1 MYSEPQQSAATRS
14 VELADHTATTTQV
27 QASDTDDLNCR
38 AQDALPP
45 TDQGYHAWLALFGSF
60 LSNALIWG
68 LALSFGVLQEYYTNN
83 KPFASHPSGIAA
95 IGTTGTGIMYLTMP
109 VFLAAF
115 QRWPNSRRYSLWCS
129 LPIVATAL
137 IGASFTNTVPQ
148 LLVCQGIVYAVGGN
162 ALVMPS
168 INYINEWFVRKKGLA
183 IGVAIAGDGV
193 GGVVTPLILQALLP
207 RVGFRWTLR
216 IMAAIICVPSTP
228 LIFFLKPRVPVG
240 TSTTSPRMDI
250 SFLRRRLF
258 WVFEFFNIVQALG
271 YFLPM
276 NYLPSIAEALNLNST
291 LGSLTVLA
299 VNLGSVFGCLSVGA
313 LVDRFEVTTVILGV
327 SFLSGLAVYVILG
340 FSITIAPL
348 FIFSLMYGL
357 TASAYSTSWGGVI
370 KKVQRRHEG
379 TDANLVFGLLA
390 AGRGVGSIISGPLSE
405 YLLASQHTWQDA
417 TPSAYSSQYGP
428 IIIFSG
434 TTALI
439 GGLGWF
445 VEKAGIL

>member
-1 MYSEPQQSAATRS
+1 MYSATEQSAAASS
-14 VELADHTATTTQV
+14 VEMAEYPATTSQV
-27 QASDTDDLNCR
+27 LASDTDDLNGR

-45 TDQGYHAWLALFGSF
+45 TDEGFQAWLALFGSF

-83 KPFASHPSGIAA
+83 EPFASHPSGIAA
-95 IGTTGTGIMYLTMP
+95 IGTTATGIMYLTMP

-115 QRWPNSRRYSLWCS
+115 QRWPNSRRHSLWCS
-129 LPIVATAL
+129 LPIVAIAL

-148 LLVCQGIVYAVGGN
+148 LLVCQGIIYAVGGN

-193 GGVVTPLILQALLP
+193 GGVITPLILQALLP

-216 IMAAIICVPSTP
+216 IMAAIICIPSTP
-228 LIFFLKPRVPVG
+228 LIFFLKPRVPIG
-240 TSTTSPRMDI
+240 ASTISPRIDI
-250 SFLRRRLF
+250 SFLRHRLF
-258 WVFEFFNIVQALG
+258 WVFEIFNIVQALG

-327 SFLSGLAVYVILG
+327 SFLSGLAVLVVLG

-348 FIFSLMYGL
+348 FIFSLLYGL

-405 YLLASQHTWQDA
+405 SLLASQRMWQNAA
-417 TPSAYSSQYGP
+417 TSAYSSQYGP

-434 TTALI
+434 TTALV
-439 GGLGWF
+439 GGLSWF
-445 VEKAGIL
+445 VRKAGIL